1 MPVGTVKYVSPGG
14 DYGFISRD
22 DREPKVFVHVKEVHK
37 VGLEDL
43 EKGLR
48 FSFDI
53 APDEDGR
60 PGAVRLVPLPTAS
73 RPASRR

>member
-37 VGLEDL
+37 VGLDGL

-60 PGAVRLVPLPTAS
+60 PGAVLLVPLPTAS

>member
-1 MPVGTVKYVSPGG
+1 M
-14 DYGFISRD
+14 SRD

-37 VGLEDL
+37 IGLEGL

-48 FSFDI
+48 FSFEI
-53 APDEDGR
+53 APDAEGR
-60 PGAVRLVPLPTAS
+60 PGAVRLVPLPPES

>member
-1 MPVGTVKYVSPGG
+1 MPVGTVKYVSPGS

-37 VGLEDL
+37 VGLEGL

-60 PGAVRLVPLPTAS
+60 SGAVRLVPLPIAS